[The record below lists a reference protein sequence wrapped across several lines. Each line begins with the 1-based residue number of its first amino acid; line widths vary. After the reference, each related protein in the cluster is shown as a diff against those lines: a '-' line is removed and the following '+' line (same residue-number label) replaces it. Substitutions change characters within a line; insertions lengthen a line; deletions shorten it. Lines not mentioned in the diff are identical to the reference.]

1 MSSRLPLPQPPV
13 GWPLPTTNREEFAR
27 LLGLMEAEMQ
37 AAQQALAA
45 DDSDANRYRYAHAL
59 AMYDRVQALFPFAA
73 AGWTDTQH

>member
-1 MSSRLPLPQPPV
+1 MTLKQPPV

-27 LLGLMEAEMQ
+27 LLGLAEAEMQ

-45 DDSDANRYRYAHAL
+45 DDSDASRHRYALAV
-59 AMYDRVQALFPFAA
+59 AMYDRAQALFPFAA